1 MQPPGSVPQSPA
13 GRSAA
18 APPPLRSV
26 STPHSSCSACVP
38 FKCCHALHALQN
50 MCGSIGHAAAFSQC
64 SLSAGHQMPSA
75 ALRRA
80 GNGAG
85 GGSPAAAGLRRIQRP
100 RVGGRVTLR
109 QRQRLWQLHGRPAPT
124 QQRLWRRRRPLR
136 GIRRNGLR
144 VCRPSHRCVPTC
156 CGMPRANIRRSPC
169 QLGMVSGSGWM
180 EPLHHSLNWLTGQ
193 RADMPVAGFD
203 AGAPASDYVKVPPRP
218 TMPRTPPRPTPVFRS
233 LVGDGKAAPKRRL
246 STFGTPG
253 VEQPAA
259 PQVGAKEPQSRSR
272 QLRQRLFHGYKRLR
286 RSHQVTCSC
295 TQPFLSGC
303 SYCTTRAHVRYRI
316 PGGAGPAMHVE
327 SDAAAVMQAKLAP
340 PPPPSSSSQAADLL
354 RAARPPPAASVD
366 PFATMGQDGE
376 LHTRS
381 MLPAASCCTI
391 QPGL

>member
-1 MQPPGSVPQSPA
+1 
-13 GRSAA
+13 
-18 APPPLRSV
+18 
-26 STPHSSCSACVP
+26 
-38 FKCCHALHALQN
+38 
-50 MCGSIGHAAAFSQC
+50 
-64 SLSAGHQMPSA
+64 
-75 ALRRA
+75 
-80 GNGAG
+80 
-85 GGSPAAAGLRRIQRP
+85 
-100 RVGGRVTLR
+100 
-109 QRQRLWQLHGRPAPT
+109 
-124 QQRLWRRRRPLR
+124 
-136 GIRRNGLR
+136 
-144 VCRPSHRCVPTC
+144 
-156 CGMPRANIRRSPC
+156 
-169 QLGMVSGSGWM
+169 M